1 MEDTK
6 FEDLYYTQVKLVAQ
20 LTGTG
25 YSPMEIA
32 AILTRVALQIYRT
45 TLSDTDYNQMI
56 DFISESRN
64 EVERFSLDVPLQ

>member
-6 FEDLYYTQVKLVAQ
+6 LEDLYYTQVKLVAQ
-20 LTGTG
+20 LTGAG